1 LFLAEGLNS
10 IIKKIKRIA
19 TGFKRF
25 DHYRTRILLAIG
37 GVNWNNLNP
46 AQL

>member
-1 LFLAEGLNS
+1 LNS
-10 IIKKIKRIA
+10 MIKRTRRIA

-37 GVNWNNLNP
+37 GVNW
-46 AQL
+46 QLLHQAPR